1 MADISKIVLGST
13 TYNIK
18 DTVARA
24 AMTGGM
30 HFLGVSLSEITDASN
45 ITAVITTSTSTANQY
60 YSPGVTKPTNTTYT
74 SGGKTYTIKNN
85 IALTAGDVVIYG
97 RLEFVFSTSDNCW
110 HELGSTGSLGTL
122 AYNNTVT
129 VKYDKA
135 TGANFTGTNATIT
148 HKVNQGTVS
157 ASGSTSGVAVSSHS
171 YTPKG
176 SISGTVTN
184 GEPDTKKVSSGVNTS
199 KLAQTT
205 IYPQTIS
212 APTGEVKVSS
222 GTVTAD
228 TTTVATA
235 NASATSVL
243 TGLTGTKTFVTS
255 AVKASYA
262 NETLT
267 LAAADTS
274 TVTASSANIT
284 GVSGTQEV
292 LSKLTG
298 DTTFATGLTGTTT
311 FVKSA
316 TLSTATTGG
325 TTVATGKVSSTG
337 TGDSVAISSNNDID
351 AITSLGTPTFSGSFS
366 GTEANIAHEV
376 TQGTVSVTGST
387 SGITVDDHSY
397 TPQGSVTITNTNT
410 TATVDVSK

>member
-30 HFLGVSLSEITDASN
+30 HFLGVSLSAITDASN
-45 ITAVITTSTSTANQY
+45 SVAIIKTGTNTANRY
-60 YSPGVTKPTNTTYT
+60 YTGTAPTGTSGTYSGTTYT
-74 SGGKTYTIKNN
+74 LKNV
-85 IALTAGDVVIYG
+85 ALTAGDVVIYG

-110 HELGSTGSLGTL
+110 HELGSTGSLGSL
-122 AYNNTVT
+122 AYKSDISVT
-129 VKYDKA
+129 YSKA
-135 TGANFTGTNATIT
+135 TGGTLVGTKATII

-157 ASGSTSGVAVSSHS
+157 ASGS

-176 SISGTVTN
+176 TITN
-184 GEPDTKKVSSGVNTS
+184 DNLTTKKVSSGVNTS

-212 APTGEVKVSS
+212 APTGEVKVTS
-222 GTVTAD
+222 GTVSAD
-228 TTTVATA
+228 STTVATA
-235 NASATSVL
+235 NATATSVL
-243 TGLTGTKTFVTS
+243 TGLTGTKTFVTGID

-267 LAAADTS
+267 LAAATTS
-274 TVTASSANIT
+274 TNTVTASSTNIT

-298 DTTFATGLTGTTT
+298 ITTFATGLTGTTT

-325 TTVATGKVSSTG
+325 TTVATGKVASTG
-337 TGDSVAISSNNDID
+337 TGDSVAISSNNDVD
-351 AITSLGTPTFSGSFS
+351 AITALGTITFT
-366 GTEANIAHEV
+366 GTAA
-376 TQGTVSVTGST
+376 TVSVTGTT

-397 TPQGSVTITNTNT
+397 TPEGSVTVTNSDAS
-410 TATVDVSK
+410 ATVTLS